1 LTVQHQSSA
10 KLREENRA
18 LRQQLEQSAELMAA
32 NQRLSNLV
40 AQASGRQP
48 MADEQFRE
56 LLRLYLDAVE
66 HAGIRVLNNGKVE
79 INGLQIIGV
88 HDAELHAPP
97 LFRALLQ
104 GARLDRNR
112 PSILLAHQ
120 PLNLLIPEEEGVSL
134 QLSGH
139 THGGQ
144 LWPWTWVAARVHG
157 RFNRGLNQ
165 FGKLLVL
172 TSNGAGTWGAPM
184 RVGTKSEIVLIR
196 LAPV

>member
-1 LTVQHQSSA
+1 
-10 KLREENRA
+10 
-18 LRQQLEQSAELMAA
+18 
-32 NQRLSNLV
+32 
-40 AQASGRQP
+40 
-48 MADEQFRE
+48 
-56 LLRLYLDAVE
+56 VE
-66 HAGIRVLNNGKVE
+66 RTGIRVLNNEKVE
-79 INGLQIIGV
+79 TNGLQIIGV
-88 HDAELHAPP
+88 HDAELHDPP

-104 GARLDRNR
+104 GAKLDRNR

-120 PLNLLIPEEEGVSL
+120 PLNLSIPEEEGVTL

-165 FGKLLVL
+165 FGKLPVL

-184 RVGTKSEIVLIR
+184 RGGTKSEIVLIR
-196 LAPV
+196 LAPA

>member
-1 LTVQHQSSA
+1 MNNVLPDPRISQVVGDKIHH
-10 KLREENRA
+10 RA
-18 LRQQLEQSAELMAA
+18 WEAA
-32 NQRLSNLV
+32 IPP
-40 AQASGRQP
+40 QA
-48 MADEQFRE
+48 
-56 LLRLYLDAVE
+56 
-66 HAGIRVLNNGKVE
+66 GKVE

-88 HDAELHAPP
+88 HDAELHDPP

-104 GARLDRNR
+104 GAKLDRNR

-120 PLNLLIPEEEGVSL
+120 PLNLSIPEEEGVSL

-157 RFNRGLNQ
+157 RFNCGLNQ

-172 TSNGAGTWGAPM
+172 TSNGVGTWGAPM

-196 LAPV
+196 LAPA